1 MRTLFLCIL
10 TVLILSCDNKKGSE
24 NNPKNSSQSNSSG
37 NINSLNVIMDT
48 KDWNGE
54 VGEIIRAIFAA
65 EVDGLPQVEPLFN
78 LNHLPTETFSGFA
91 KRNRIFIKVETNRN
105 QAFKVLENPY
115 AKPQRGIL
123 IQGQNAQEIAELLN
137 EKGTDLIHELK
148 KVELNEKLRRIKKST
163 KSSKPLQDEFGIS
176 LSFPTAYRYAKEENN
191 FIWMRKDIPKG
202 NLELMVYQVPI
213 EQVDNEKEPIVNL
226 IQIRDSIGKKHI
238 PGPREGQF
246 MITEEAYMPFIKSIN
261 FKGKSAYEVRG
272 TWEVKDAFMA
282 GPFLLYAIK
291 DEAND
296 RYLITEGFVFRPSKS
311 KRDQIFEIEAIL
323 KSLKFE
329 D

>member
-1 MRTLFLCIL
+1 MRIIFFFLVVVFSFGCQNNK
-10 TVLILSCDNKKGSE
+10 DNSTSKSV
-24 NNPKNSSQSNSSG
+24 QTNSSG
-37 NINSLNVIMDT
+37 NINSLNVVMDT
-48 KDWNGE
+48 KSWNSDLGE
-54 VGEIIRAIFAA
+54 VIRNVFAA

-78 LNHLPTETFSGFA
+78 LNHLPTETFTGFA
-91 KRNRIFIKVETNRN
+91 KKNRIFIKVETNKE
-105 QAFKVLENPY
+105 QGYKILENPH
-115 AKPQRGIL
+115 AKPQKGIL
-123 IQGQNAQEIAELLN
+123 IHGQNVQEIEEILQN
-137 EKGTDLIHELK
+137 KGSEFIHELK
-148 KVELNEKLRRIKKST
+148 KTELTEKSRRIKKST
-163 KSSKPLQDEFGIS
+163 KQTQSLQKEFGVS
-176 LSFPTAYRYAKEENN
+176 MDFPSAYRYAKEEEN

-213 EQVDNEKEPIVNL
+213 EAVDNNEEPIVNL
-226 IQIRDSIGKKHI
+226 IRIRDSIGKQHI

-261 FKGKSAYEVRG
+261 FKGKSAYEVKG

-296 RYLITEGFVFRPSKS
+296 RYLIAEGFVFRPSKS

-329 D
+329 N

>member
-1 MRTLFLCIL
+1 MRALVFY
-10 TVLILSCDNKKGSE
+10 LIIIISFGCQNNKDNSE
-24 NNPKNSSQSNSSG
+24 IKTTQSNSSG

-48 KDWNGE
+48 RDWNGD
-54 VGEIIRAIFAA
+54 VGENIRKVFAA

-91 KRNRIFIKVETNRN
+91 KKNRIFIQVETNKN
-105 QAFKVLENPY
+105 QGYKILDNPY
-115 AKPQRGIL
+115 AKPQKGIL
-123 IQGQNAQEIAELLN
+123 IHGQDSQDIAEILK
-137 EKGTDLIHELK
+137 EKGGEIIRELK
-148 KVELNEKLRRIKKST
+148 KTELAEKSRRIKKST
-163 KSSKPLQDEFGIS
+163 KSPKALQDQFGIS
-176 LSFPTAYRYAKEENN
+176 LSFPTAYRYAKEEEK

-202 NLELMVYQVPI
+202 SLELMVYQVPI
-213 EQVDNEKEPIVNL
+213 ELVDNENEPIVNL
-226 IQIRDSIGKKHI
+226 IKIRDSIGQKHI

-261 FKGKSAYEVRG
+261 FKGKSAYEVKG

-291 DEAND
+291 DEANE
-296 RYLITEGFVFRPSKS
+296 RYLIAEGFVFRPSKS

-329 D
+329 H